1 MSKRIIKEEL
11 NQMKYLFGYKRGIV
25 ISEQEMDE
33 EKLIVSPYTL
43 EARNGNVM
51 VTDTKTKKV
60 YAYSLSAFGLKV
72 TVNDF
77 PGGNSIS
84 YSVPLKGS
92 DTKEISNDS
101 ELPKIIKANI
111 GSPVINTKVGDTSVT
126 LKCVHGCEKTT

>member
-1 MSKRIIKEEL
+1 MSKEIIKEEL

-25 ISEQEMDE
+25 ISEQEIDE
-33 EKLIVSPYTL
+33 DQLVVSPYTL

-51 VTDTKTKKV
+51 VTDTTDTKTKKV

-84 YSVPLKGS
+84 YSVPFKGS
-92 DTKEISNDS
+92 DTKEISNT

-111 GSPVINTKVGDTSVT
+111 GSPIINTKVGDTSVT
-126 LKCVHGCEKTT
+126 LKCVFGCK

>member
-1 MSKRIIKEEL
+1 MNKKIL
-11 NQMKYLFGYKRGIV
+11 NEINEMKYLFGYKRGVV

-111 GSPVINTKVGDTSVT
+111 GTSVINTKVGDTPVT
-126 LKCVHGCEKTT
+126 LKCVFGCK